1 MNDITLDDSPSFVLV
16 STRDAQE
23 AYMEAIIEATFASPH
38 AVTAEDAARSLT
50 TALACLTVAEG
61 FDPLVV
67 ARLFAQHVHI
77 AKETGM

>member
-1 MNDITLDDSPSFVLV
+1 MNDIATDDTPSFVLV
-16 STRDAQE
+16 STREAQE
-23 AYMEAIIEATFASPH
+23 AHMDAIIEATFASPH
-38 AVTAEDAARSLT
+38 EVTAEDAARSLT

-77 AKETGM
+77 AKETSP